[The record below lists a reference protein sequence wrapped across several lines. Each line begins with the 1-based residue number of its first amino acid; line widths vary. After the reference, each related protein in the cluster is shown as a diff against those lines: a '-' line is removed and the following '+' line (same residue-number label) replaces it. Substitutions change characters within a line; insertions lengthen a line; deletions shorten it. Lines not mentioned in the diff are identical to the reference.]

1 MLKSSGLRRSVIGG
15 VVAEEITLVAEVTE
29 EVDETSVGIVCIV
42 CDEISFG
49 KVVVTEAGVVANR
62 YAKAARTRMTNKSTV
77 PFTSLSEPLFGGA
90 VSFFFEVL
98 LVSHLP
104 HSEESGS
111 AA

>member
-1 MLKSSGLRRSVIGG
+1 MLKSSGLRRSVTGG
-15 VVAEEITLVAEVTE
+15 AVAEEITLVAEVTE
-29 EVDETSVGIVCIV
+29 EVDETSVGVI

-49 KVVVTEAGVVANR
+49 KVVVTEAGVVAKR
-62 YAKAARTRMTNKSTV
+62 YAKAARTRMTNKSTA

-104 HSEESGS
+104 HSEESVS